1 MRAKPILHTGMM
13 MAAACTILMAKDFW
27 EKPYQQWKKNEAF
40 KMKDNSPWA
49 KSQTFTSQTAGRGS
63 SQDRAG
69 RETSDREQFNIVTV
83 RFISALPVRHA
94 YVRIAQLMNN
104 YDAKTDAEKAEIDAK
119 LSGPLKFDF
128 SKTIWVGIEFQSNEP
143 RTRMDVARFLE
154 QVKADHL
161 KQSCY
166 LISDRL
172 GRVSVQEYYP
182 PGPDGF
188 GAKFIFP
195 RSVGDK
201 PVVSPED
208 KEITFDMGM
217 DPIGQ
222 RVFIRF
228 KVKELMYGGELAY

>member
-1 MRAKPILHTGMM
+1 MRRKTFLLTAMIVAGV
-13 MAAACTILMAKDFW
+13 CTILIAKDFW
-27 EKPYQQWKKNEAF
+27 EKPYKEWKKNEAF

-49 KSQTFTSQTAGRGS
+49 KSQTFTTQTAGRGEA
-63 SQDRAG
+63 Q
-69 RETSDREQFNIVTV
+69 ETSRESADREQYNSVTV

-119 LSGPLKFDF
+119 LSGPLKVDF
-128 SKTIWVGIEFQSNEP
+128 SKTIWVGLEFHTNEP
-143 RTRMDVARFLE
+143 RTKMDVDRFFE

-172 GRVSVQEYYP
+172 GRVTIQEYYA

-188 GAKFIFP
+188 GAKFVFP
-195 RSVGDK
+195 RTVEDK

-208 KEITFDMGM
+208 KEIKFDMGF
-217 DPIGQ
+217 DPIGE

-228 KVKELMYGGELAY
+228 KVKELMYGGELAI